1 MGYIVDG
8 SMVGGQWSVGRW
20 SKVAV
25 SLLFIM
31 AEDVMKNRVHN
42 DHDESQDREDAI
54 RRSLDEQTATSDTFN
69 PRTGED
75 PGLLEL
81 TEDPRERRLKRHTM

>member
-1 MGYIVDG
+1 
-8 SMVGGQWSVGRW
+8 MV
-20 SKVAV
+20 
-25 SLLFIM
+25 LLSILP
-31 AEDVMKNRVHN
+31 EGVMKKRVKIRS
-42 DHDESQDREDAI
+42 EQSPDREDAI
-54 RRSLDEQTATSDTFN
+54 RRSLDEPDDNSETFN